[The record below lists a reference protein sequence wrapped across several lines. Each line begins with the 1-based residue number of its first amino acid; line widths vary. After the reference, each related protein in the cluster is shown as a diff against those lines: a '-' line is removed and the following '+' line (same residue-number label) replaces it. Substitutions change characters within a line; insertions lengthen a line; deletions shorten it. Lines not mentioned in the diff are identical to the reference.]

1 MNILIKRML
10 SVGTTMLIISVSPHD
25 GLTQAVNMAEPVV
38 TELQIVNSDLPNDDV
53 SFTTLDNEHD
63 IAVTADLTPDDLD
76 GTYNSQIHWEIE
88 DDPDVEG
95 VTPIPDITALQ
106 GENVTIE
113 IVIPLDADGRDFHV
127 LNYRIRAQLTLT
139 DASLLSEW
147 HAVAQDEVDMLRQ
160 QYIDMQKNRVPDR
173 DEFINA
179 GNTAHFDL
187 SEGAC
192 QCGHHAYHLWSIMNN
207 LETVRTNLGHGMTIN
222 SGYRC
227 PIHNAAEGGR
237 AESQHIYGTAADV
250 DVEDWDG
257 NGATDNN
264 GNNIDDDWET
274 LESAALAAGATYIE
288 PFGDTGTWVHMD
300 WRN

>member
-1 MNILIKRML
+1 MDTAHN
-10 SVGTTMLIISVSPHD
+10 
-25 GLTQAVNMAEPVV
+25 A
-38 TELQIVNSDLPNDDV
+38 QIR
-53 SFTTLDNEHD
+53 
-63 IAVTADLTPDDLD
+63 
-76 GTYNSQIHWEIE
+76 WEIE
-88 DDPDVEG
+88 DDPAVDG
-95 VTPIPDITALQ
+95 VTPVPDITAIQ
-106 GENVTIE
+106 GANATLVID
-113 IVIPLDADGRDFHV
+113 IPLVPAGRDFHY
-127 LNYRIRAQLTLT
+127 LNYRIRAQVTLDNT
-139 DASLLSEW
+139 LLSSAW
-147 HAVAQDEVDMLRQ
+147 RAMIQDEIDMLRQ
-160 QYIDMQKNRVPDR
+160 QYIDMQKNRIPDR

-192 QCGHHAYHLWSIMNN
+192 HCGHHAYHLWSIMNN
-207 LETVRTNLGHGMTIN
+207 LETVRANLGHPMTIN

-237 AESQHIYGTAADV
+237 EESQHIYGLAADV
-250 DVEDWDG
+250 HVEDWNG

-264 GNNIDDDWET
+264 GNGIDDDWET